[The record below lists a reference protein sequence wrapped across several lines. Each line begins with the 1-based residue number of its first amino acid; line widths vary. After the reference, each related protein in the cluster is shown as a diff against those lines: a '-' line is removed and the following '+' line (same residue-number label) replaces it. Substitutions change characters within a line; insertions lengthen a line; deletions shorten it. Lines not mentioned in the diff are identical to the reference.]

1 MSELVKRA
9 TIHYGMDSAEY
20 HGDPALNATTMKRV
34 VANPRKARYLRDNPK
49 PATDAMTLGTAYHT
63 LALEPDTFPL
73 RYSTGPD
80 LSIIADKLDAL
91 RDKKDKPFKSPKA
104 SEAGKELIAKFIEDW
119 SVEHPGVTVLST
131 TDLDRLCAM
140 RDALKAEPTI
150 AEWFDNP
157 AFAREASIFWTD
169 ADGIDLRARLDFVL
183 PPRSPLE
190 SVVIGDLKTCAK
202 LTDDAIRYAAADLGY
217 HLSLAH
223 YKDACKALWP
233 ENEVI
238 VCVVWQETE
247 APYQAHAQVAD
258 DLFLEAGDKAVRK
271 AKRIWRETDGLTA
284 ENLPGAELSTVL
296 TLPRNFRAIED

>member
-9 TIHYGMDSAEY
+9 TVRYGMDSAEY
-20 HGDPALNATTMKRV
+20 HGDSASLNATTMKRI

-49 PATDAMTLGTAYHT
+49 PATDAMTFGTAYHT

-73 RYSTGPD
+73 RYSTGPSLAGLCD
-80 LSIIADKLDAL
+80 DKGKPYANPAASNAGKAIVAKWIADN
-91 RDKKDKPFKSPKA
+91 
-104 SEAGKELIAKFIEDW
+104 
-119 SVEHPGVTVLST
+119 PGVTVLST